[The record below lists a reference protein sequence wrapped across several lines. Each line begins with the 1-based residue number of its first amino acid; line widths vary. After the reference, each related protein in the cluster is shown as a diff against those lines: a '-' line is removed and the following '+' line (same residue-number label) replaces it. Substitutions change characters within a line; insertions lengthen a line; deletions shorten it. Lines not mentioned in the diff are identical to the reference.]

1 MSSRLRILRSSR
13 CSTSERPHLTAAPRH
28 YGSGGGG
35 RNCAVAHGSPRSGTH
50 RALIRRPHGGG
61 RRRDPSGRLPHRP
74 AHCEGGDTT
83 RRQACARPGRRLA
96 LARTAGLLRCSAG
109 CCVVRPV
116 ADAMSTERPGPSPAA
131 GSTSICGGRS
141 RLAYAAL
148 PGRAPGR
155 ARPGEAEPEQ
165 HARTSRRRQQDP
177 PPINY
182 LPRRVLTAATTT
194 AATPPTAQ
202 PTAAHSARVAMN
214 AAMTPA
220 SVSASQRPT
229 AKGSSSTRLT

>member
-1 MSSRLRILRSSR
+1 MSR
-13 CSTSERPHLTAAPRH
+13 CSTSERPQLTAAPRH

-50 RALIRRPHGGG
+50 RALIRRRRGGG
-61 RRRDPSGRLPHRP
+61 ATAGPLGTPPPPSGSLRGRGHDPPSGMCSARSMPGVSSDRRLTALFGRLPTRCRRNGQGRHPRP
-74 AHCEGGDTT
+74 S
-83 RRQACARPGRRLA
+83 RPRSG
-96 LARTAGLLRCSAG
+96 
-109 CCVVRPV
+109 
-116 ADAMSTERPGPSPAA
+116 
-131 GSTSICGGRS
+131 GGRS

-182 LPRRVLTAATTT
+182 LPRRVLTAATT
-194 AATPPTAQ
+194 PPTAQ
-202 PTAAHSARVAMN
+202 PTTAHSARVATN